1 MELIERYL
9 QAVGFWLPRQQKHDI
24 IAELSADI
32 HAQIEEREAGLG
44 RKLTEA
50 EVETV
55 LKQRGHPLLVAN
67 RFLPQEH
74 LIGPGLFPV
83 YRFVLKIVALCY
95 LIPWL
100 LVWGGLMT
108 FSPVYRAQQTSSSWF
123 AAIASMWGSFFGT
136 AFVVVGVLTIAFAVL
151 ERMQNRLHFF
161 DRWNPSKLPPVR
173 KPNLIPRGSSSVEL
187 AVNLLF
193 IVWWAAYLHS
203 PLVRI
208 GSTVEISLN
217 PQWIW
222 FFWSYLLL
230 ALANAAFAAA
240 NLMHPFWTPSRAAFR
255 LLSDALGAALFC
267 WLLKATILAGIAIPN
282 VASDKAAA
290 ITHAVNY
297 WMATLFPA
305 GIVVGLVLVAINVY
319 RIVRL
324 QSETEPVSA

>member
-208 GSTVEISLN
+208 G
-217 PQWIW
+217 
-222 FFWSYLLL
+222 
-230 ALANAAFAAA
+230 
-240 NLMHPFWTPSRAAFR
+240 
-255 LLSDALGAALFC
+255 
-267 WLLKATILAGIAIPN
+267 
-282 VASDKAAA
+282 
-290 ITHAVNY
+290 
-297 WMATLFPA
+297 
-305 GIVVGLVLVAINVY
+305 
-319 RIVRL
+319 
-324 QSETEPVSA
+324 